1 MVRTLTI
8 DRMKGGIRMEF
19 LGVLLYLVPVF
30 AVLAFLNAVF
40 RIARALES
48 IAQSMKTMEEDQD
61 M

>member
-1 MVRTLTI
+1 MVRTITI
-8 DRMKGGIRMEF
+8 KSIKGGIRMEF